1 MSKEAIVS
9 KDLPR
14 LPQNIIRT
22 ETVLSR
28 MPIHQLTK
36 SGETDIRIEERTSHG
51 VVELLWDVSYSKKHG
66 PPRQLAYKV
75 DTLIIN
81 RRIDELGRPLPKLI
95 RVGSLSSICAE
106 LGIQVS
112 GTNTANL
119 KRAFQQNAGVFIT
132 AKLTYKDTDG
142 KEHYLEANF
151 TRYSVYTTGEH
162 LPSGETADAV
172 YISLNDP
179 FLQVLNRAP
188 VRPLDYDYLKEL
200 PPQAQRLYEIISYSM
215 FAAVRYNL
223 PHAKVRYS
231 DICLFSARK
240 RPNDIKNVRAHL
252 HQAHEPL
259 IASGYIKSAK
269 LRPIAGDGP
278 PDFEVLYEVGALA
291 RLHYTFFNSRRSRPT
306 LFDQQEREMIT
317 ADSNSIR
324 HDATNLVKE
333 FHLIARR
340 MGDHTPRKTE
350 VDQAARLITQH
361 GLEKATFI
369 VNFAARRAIETSF
382 PVKTFG
388 GHVVYLDEAIKAHAR
403 QAYRQPQDQALV
415 APPAFDLEEEEEA
428 LRVEEAA
435 LLSAEADLLLLS
447 DQDRTALRQEVE
459 SLIESHSGGFKSR
472 CPEAEYEKLVTR
484 HMKKVLLTRRA

>member
-1 MSKEAIVS
+1 MSKGLILPKAM
-9 KDLPR
+9 PR

-28 MPIHQLTK
+28 MPIHQLAK

-51 VVELLWDVSYSKKHG
+51 LVELLWDVSYSKKHG

-95 RVGSLSSICAE
+95 RVGSLSSICTE
-106 LGIQVS
+106 LGMQVS
-112 GTNTANL
+112 GANTGNL
-119 KRAFQQNAGVFIT
+119 KKAFQQNAGVFIT

-142 KEHYLEANF
+142 KSHYLEATF

-162 LPSGETADAV
+162 LPSGKQADAV
-172 YISLNDP
+172 YISLNEP
-179 FLQVLNRAP
+179 FLNVLNRAP

-215 FAAVRYNL
+215 FATVRYNL

-269 LRPIAGDGP
+269 LRPIPGEGP
-278 PDFEVLYEVGALA
+278 PDFEVLYEVGPLA
-291 RLHYTFFNSRRSRPT
+291 RLHYTFFTSKRPRQPPLT
-306 LFDQQEREMIT
+306 QQEQGLCVEGSMR
-317 ADSNSIR
+317 DN
-324 HDATNLVKE
+324 ATDLVKE
-333 FHLIARR
+333 FHLRARAID
-340 MGDHTPRKTE
+340 DHAPRRNE
-350 VDQAARLITQH
+350 VDQAVSLITQH

-369 VNFAARRAIETSF
+369 VNFAARRAVETSF

-388 GHVVYLDEAIKAHAR
+388 GHVVYLDEAIR
-403 QAYRQPQDQALV
+403 AYGRLAVCQPPDRELV
-415 APPAFDLEEEEEA
+415 TPPAFDREEEEA

-435 LLSAEADLLLLS
+435 LLSAEASLHLLS
-447 DQDRTALRQEVE
+447 DQDRNALRQEVE
-459 SLIESHSGGFKSR
+459 SLIESHSRGFKSR

-484 HMKKVLLTRRA
+484 NMKKMLLTRRA